1 MNGVSE
7 LQRMKEVSLLG
18 LKMMMTTTKKKPFKF
33 QELLRFSFSAVNCVR
48 VDYHVPSK
56 NRFLPFLFY
65 FNNSISESDESRKHV
80 SFHVVLSGLEV
91 GNYITQVR

>member
-1 MNGVSE
+1 
-7 LQRMKEVSLLG
+7 
-18 LKMMMTTTKKKPFKF
+18 
-33 QELLRFSFSAVNCVR
+33 VNCVR